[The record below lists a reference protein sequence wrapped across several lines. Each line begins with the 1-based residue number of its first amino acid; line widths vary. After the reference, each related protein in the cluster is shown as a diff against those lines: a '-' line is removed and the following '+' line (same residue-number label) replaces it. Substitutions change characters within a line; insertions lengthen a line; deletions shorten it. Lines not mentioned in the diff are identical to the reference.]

1 MDEGA
6 NAVSSETEQVHDLKE
21 VTMRRMF
28 SEYFIYIA
36 VQSILLICGD
46 TVYVR
51 AYSEMQHLLVGS
63 TKEEPSQGTK
73 PW

>member
-1 MDEGA
+1 MG
-6 NAVSSETEQVHDLKE
+6 SEAEHVHGLKE

-28 SEYFIYIA
+28 SEYFIYID

-51 AYSEMQHLLVGS
+51 AYSEMQHFLVGS

>member
-1 MDEGA
+1 
-6 NAVSSETEQVHDLKE
+6 
-21 VTMRRMF
+21 MRRMF
-28 SEYFIYIA
+28 SEYFIYID

-63 TKEEPSQGTK
+63 TKEDRPKERNPGEYSISKTVT
-73 PW
+73 